1 MSNNSPHFFSS
12 KSPDFT
18 SDSKDHTPTG
28 GEDFKACEA
37 SKKREAAKGREAEKR
52 SEAIKGN
59 EIKEGYKVK
68 KGSEAEKEREVEKG
82 REAEKRSEAIKGN
95 EIKEGYKIKEGNEI
109 KEGYKVKEVSETEII
124 SLSQAKNPDQHKH
137 ITPLHKGRGEPREA
151 RRGGG
156 ALLSTTYFGP
166 VQWYQKLNRH
176 RCIIEQH
183 DNFVKQTYRNRCV
196 IASANGPQTL
206 TVPIE
211 RYDGMKCAMRDIRI
225 SDHGNWRHLH
235 WQALVSAYGETPFFE
250 YYADDIRPFFEE
262 HRWKY
267 LLDFNLDITHTL
279 CSLLDVRPD
288 LTLSDHYI
296 DADETICGSGS
307 LSGAAAGFEEANKG
321 LNGAAESFGGAN
333 GLDGATESFGGA
345 VKRLGGAAESFGGAV
360 KGLDGAAESFGGAF
374 KGLDGAAGSFGGAV
388 KGLDGAA
395 ESFGGAVKGLG
406 GANSLNGAAES
417 LGSSSAC
424 SLFVDYRDAIRPKHP
439 LPDAEFEARPYYQV
453 RAQRHGF
460 LPNLSVLDLLFNE
473 GPEGIFWLL

>member
-28 GEDFKACEA
+28 GEDFK
-37 SKKREAAKGREAEKR
+37 
-52 SEAIKGN
+52 
-59 EIKEGYKVK
+59 
-68 KGSEAEKEREVEKG
+68 GSEAEKKREAEKG

-95 EIKEGYKIKEGNEI
+95 KIKEGNEI

-124 SLSQAKNPDQHKH
+124 SLSQAKNPDQPKH
-137 ITPLHKGRGEPREA
+137 ITPRPKGRGEPREA

-267 LLDFNLDITHTL
+267 LLDFNLDITQTL

-296 DADETICGSGS
+296 DADETICGSGGI
-307 LSGAAAGFEEANKG
+307 SGAAAGFEEANKG
-321 LNGAAESFGGAN
+321 LNGAAESFGGA
-333 GLDGATESFGGA
+333 
-345 VKRLGGAAESFGGAV
+345 
-360 KGLDGAAESFGGAF
+360 
-374 KGLDGAAGSFGGAV
+374 V

-395 ESFGGAVKGLG
+395 ESFGGAVKG
-406 GANSLNGAAES
+406 LNGAAES

>member
-18 SDSKDHTPTG
+18 SDSKDHTPTR
-28 GEDFKACEA
+28 GEDFKGCEA
-37 SKKREAAKGREAEKR
+37 EKEREVTEGREVEKR

-59 EIKEGYKVK
+59 EIKEG
-68 KGSEAEKEREVEKG
+68 
-82 REAEKRSEAIKGN
+82 N
-95 EIKEGYKIKEGNEI
+95 EMKEGYN
-109 KEGYKVKEVSETEII
+109 VKEVSETEII
-124 SLSQAKNPDQHKH
+124 SLSQAKRTDQPKH
-137 ITPLHKGRGEPREA
+137 ITPRPKGRDEPREA

-176 RCIIEQH
+176 HCIIEQH

-296 DADETICGSGS
+296 DADETICGGGS
-307 LSGAAAGFEEANKG
+307 LNATAAGFEE
-321 LNGAAESFGGAN
+321 
-333 GLDGATESFGGA
+333 
-345 VKRLGGAAESFGGAV
+345 AV
-360 KGLDGAAESFGGAF
+360 KGLDGAAESFGE
-374 KGLDGAAGSFGGAV
+374 AV
-388 KGLDGAA
+388 KGL
-395 ESFGGAVKGLG
+395 GGAVKGLG
-406 GANSLNGAAES
+406 GANGLDGAAES

-439 LPDAEFEARPYYQV
+439 LPDVEFEARPYYQV

-473 GPEGIFWLL
+473 GPEGIFYL

>member
-12 KSPDFT
+12 KSPNFT
-18 SDSKDHTPTG
+18 SEAKDHTLTG

-37 SKKREAAKGREAEKR
+37 SKKSEVAEGREAEKR

-59 EIKEGYKVK
+59 EIKEG
-68 KGSEAEKEREVEKG
+68 
-82 REAEKRSEAIKGN
+82 N
-95 EIKEGYKIKEGNEI
+95 EM
-109 KEGYKVKEVSETEII
+109 KEVSETEII
-124 SLSQAKNPDQHKH
+124 SLSQAKRTDQPKH
-137 ITPLHKGRGEPREA
+137 ITPRPKGRGEPREA

-296 DADETICGSGS
+296 DADETICSG
-307 LSGAAAGFEEANKG
+307 G
-321 LNGAAESFGGAN
+321 
-333 GLDGATESFGGA
+333 
-345 VKRLGGAAESFGGAV
+345 
-360 KGLDGAAESFGGAF
+360 GLDGAAESFGE
-374 KGLDGAAGSFGGAV
+374 AV
-388 KGLDGAA
+388 KG
-395 ESFGGAVKGLG
+395 
-406 GANSLNGAAES
+406 LNGAAES

-473 GPEGIFWLL
+473 GPEGIFYL

>member
-1 MSNNSPHFFSS
+1 M
-12 KSPDFT
+12 
-18 SDSKDHTPTG
+18 
-28 GEDFKACEA
+28 
-37 SKKREAAKGREAEKR
+37 
-52 SEAIKGN
+52 
-59 EIKEGYKVK
+59 VK
-68 KGSEAEKEREVEKG
+68 K
-82 REAEKRSEAIKGN
+82 
-95 EIKEGYKIKEGNEI
+95 
-109 KEGYKVKEVSETEII
+109 EII
-124 SLSQAKNPDQHKH
+124 LSSAYLASVEYYAKLYSYD
-137 ITPLHKGRGEPREA
+137 TVYVER
-151 RRGGG
+151 
-156 ALLSTTYFGP
+156 F
-166 VQWYQKLNRH
+166 
-176 RCIIEQH
+176 
-183 DNFVKQTYRNRCV
+183 DNYMKQTYRNRCV

-262 HRWKY
+262 RRWKY

-296 DADETICGSGS
+296 DADETISGGGG
-307 LSGAAAGFEEANKG
+307 LDGAATGLSEAFEGFGGAVKG
-321 LNGAAESFGGAN
+321 LNGAAEG
-333 GLDGATESFGGA
+333 
-345 VKRLGGAAESFGGAV
+345 
-360 KGLDGAAESFGGAF
+360 
-374 KGLDGAAGSFGGAV
+374 
-388 KGLDGAA
+388 
-395 ESFGGAVKGLG
+395 
-406 GANSLNGAAES
+406 

-473 GPEGIFWLL
+473 GPEGIFYL

>member
-18 SDSKDHTPTG
+18 SDSKDHTPTR
-28 GEDFKACEA
+28 GEDFKGCEA
-37 SKKREAAKGREAEKR
+37 SKKSEVAEGREAEKR

-59 EIKEGYKVK
+59 EMKEGCEMKEGYKVK
-68 KGSEAEKEREVEKG
+68 
-82 REAEKRSEAIKGN
+82 
-95 EIKEGYKIKEGNEI
+95 EGYN
-109 KEGYKVKEVSETEII
+109 VKEVSETEII
-124 SLSQAKNPDQHKH
+124 SLSQAKRTDQAKH
-137 ITPLHKGRGEPREA
+137 ITPRPKGRGEPREA

-296 DADETICGSGS
+296 DADETISG
-307 LSGAAAGFEEANKG
+307 
-321 LNGAAESFGGAN
+321 GGC
-333 GLDGATESFGGA
+333 LDRA
-345 VKRLGGAAESFGGAV
+345 VKSLGGAAESFEEAV
-360 KGLDGAAESFGGAF
+360 KGLD
-374 KGLDGAAGSFGGAV
+374 
-388 KGLDGAA
+388 
-395 ESFGGAVKGLG
+395 
-406 GANSLNGAAES
+406 GAAES

-473 GPEGIFWLL
+473 GPEGIFYL

>member
-12 KSPDFT
+12 KSPNFT
-18 SDSKDHTPTG
+18 SDSKDHTLTG

-37 SKKREAAKGREAEKR
+37 SKKSEVAKGREAEKR
-52 SEAIKGN
+52 REAIKGN
-59 EIKEGYKVK
+59 EMKEGY
-68 KGSEAEKEREVEKG
+68 
-82 REAEKRSEAIKGN
+82 N
-95 EIKEGYKIKEGNEI
+95 
-109 KEGYKVKEVSETEII
+109 VKEVSETEII
-124 SLSQAKNPDQHKH
+124 SLSQAKRTDQPKH
-137 ITPLHKGRGEPREA
+137 ITPRPKGRGEPREA

-262 HRWKY
+262 RRWKY

-296 DADETICGSGS
+296 DADETICG
-307 LSGAAAGFEEANKG
+307 
-321 LNGAAESFGGAN
+321 GG
-333 GLDGATESFGGA
+333 GLDGAATGLSEAFEG
-345 VKRLGGAAESFGGAV
+345 FGGAV
-360 KGLDGAAESFGGAF
+360 KG
-374 KGLDGAAGSFGGAV
+374 
-388 KGLDGAA
+388 
-395 ESFGGAVKGLG
+395 
-406 GANSLNGAAES
+406 LNGAAES

-473 GPEGIFWLL
+473 GPEGIFYL

>member
-1 MSNNSPHFFSS
+1 MSNNSPHFFPS

-18 SDSKDHTPTG
+18 PDSKDHTPTG
-28 GEDFKACEA
+28 GEDFKGCEDE
-37 SKKREAAKGREAEKR
+37 KKREVIEGREAEKR

-59 EIKEGYKVK
+59 EMKKSCKMKEGC
-68 KGSEAEKEREVEKG
+68 
-82 REAEKRSEAIKGN
+82 
-95 EIKEGYKIKEGNEI
+95 
-109 KEGYKVKEVSETEII
+109 KVKEDSETEINSNAKEGCEVEEGCKVLKKGAKI
-124 SLSQAKNPDQHKH
+124 SLSQAKNPDQPKH

-262 HRWKY
+262 RRWKY

-288 LTLSDHYI
+288 LSLSDHYI
-296 DADETICGSGS
+296 DADETISGCGG
-307 LSGAAAGFEEANKG
+307 LDGAAAGISGAVEGLGRAVKG
-321 LNGAAESFGGAN
+321 LDEAAESFRRA
-333 GLDGATESFGGA
+333 
-345 VKRLGGAAESFGGAV
+345 
-360 KGLDGAAESFGGAF
+360 KGLDGAAES
-374 KGLDGAAGSFGGAV
+374 LGGAV
-388 KGLDGAA
+388 KGLDEAKGFGEAA
-395 ESFGGAVKGLG
+395 ESFGG
-406 GANSLNGAAES
+406 
-417 LGSSSAC
+417 SSSSC

-473 GPEGIFWLL
+473 GPEGIFWLI

>member
-37 SKKREAAKGREAEKR
+37 SKKREAEKGREAEKR

-82 REAEKRSEAIKGN
+82 RETEKRSEAIKGN

-124 SLSQAKNPDQHKH
+124 SLSQAKNPDQPKH
-137 ITPLHKGRGEPREA
+137 ITPRPKGRGEPREA

-307 LSGAAAGFEEANKG
+307 LDGAAAGLSEA
-321 LNGAAESFGGAN
+321 F
-333 GLDGATESFGGA
+333 
-345 VKRLGGAAESFGGAV
+345 ESFGGAV
-360 KGLDGAAESFGGAF
+360 KG
-374 KGLDGAAGSFGGAV
+374 
-388 KGLDGAA
+388 
-395 ESFGGAVKGLG
+395 
-406 GANSLNGAAES
+406 LNGAAES

-473 GPEGIFWLL
+473 GPEGIFWLF

>member
-1 MSNNSPHFFSS
+1 MRRKNFKFQGHSLPSIARPLVACQS
-12 KSPDFT
+12 K
-18 SDSKDHTPTG
+18 
-28 GEDFKACEA
+28 
-37 SKKREAAKGREAEKR
+37 
-52 SEAIKGN
+52 
-59 EIKEGYKVK
+59 
-68 KGSEAEKEREVEKG
+68 
-82 REAEKRSEAIKGN
+82 
-95 EIKEGYKIKEGNEI
+95 
-109 KEGYKVKEVSETEII
+109 
-124 SLSQAKNPDQHKH
+124 
-137 ITPLHKGRGEPREA
+137 KGRGEPREA

-225 SDHGNWRHLH
+225 SDHDNWRHLH

-262 HRWKY
+262 RRWKY

-288 LTLSDHYI
+288 MSLSDHYI
-296 DADETICGSGS
+296 DAEKTICGGGG
-307 LSGAAAGFEEANKG
+307 LDGAAAGISEAFESLGGAVKG
-321 LNGAAESFGGAN
+321 LNGAAESFRRAK
-333 GLDGATESFGGA
+333 GLDGAVES
-345 VKRLGGAAESFGGAV
+345 LGGAV
-360 KGLDGAAESFGGAF
+360 KGLDEAKGFG
-374 KGLDGAAGSFGGAV
+374 
-388 KGLDGAA
+388 
-395 ESFGGAVKGLG
+395 E
-406 GANSLNGAAES
+406 AAES
-417 LGSSSAC
+417 LGSSSSC

-473 GPEGIFWLL
+473 GPEGIFYL

>member
-18 SDSKDHTPTG
+18 SNSKDHTPTG
-28 GEDFKACEA
+28 GEDFKGC
-37 SKKREAAKGREAEKR
+37 EAEKER
-52 SEAIKGN
+52 EVTKGREAIKGN
-59 EIKEGYKVK
+59 EIKEG
-68 KGSEAEKEREVEKG
+68 
-82 REAEKRSEAIKGN
+82 N
-95 EIKEGYKIKEGNEI
+95 EMKEGYN
-109 KEGYKVKEVSETEII
+109 VKEVSETEII
-124 SLSQAKNPDQHKH
+124 SLSQAKRTDQPKH
-137 ITPLHKGRGEPREA
+137 ITPRPKGRGEPREA

-262 HRWKY
+262 RRWKY

-296 DADETICGSGS
+296 DADETISGGGCLDRAVKS
-307 LSGAAAGFEEANKG
+307 L
-321 LNGAAESFGGAN
+321 GGAN
-333 GLDGATESFGGA
+333 GLDGA
-345 VKRLGGAAESFGGAV
+345 AEG
-360 KGLDGAAESFGGAF
+360 
-374 KGLDGAAGSFGGAV
+374 
-388 KGLDGAA
+388 
-395 ESFGGAVKGLG
+395 
-406 GANSLNGAAES
+406 

-473 GPEGIFWLL
+473 GPEGIFYL

>member
-1 MSNNSPHFFSS
+1 MSNNSPHFLSS

-18 SDSKDHTPTG
+18 SYSKDHTQTG

-37 SKKREAAKGREAEKR
+37 SKKREAA
-52 SEAIKGN
+52 
-59 EIKEGYKVK
+59 
-68 KGSEAEKEREVEKG
+68 KG

-124 SLSQAKNPDQHKH
+124 SLSQAKNPDQPKH
-137 ITPLHKGRGEPREA
+137 ITPRPKGRGEPREA

-267 LLDFNLDITHTL
+267 LLDFNLDITQTL
-279 CSLLDVRPD
+279 CSLLDVRPN

-296 DADETICGSGS
+296 DADETICVSGS
-307 LSGAAAGFEEANKG
+307 LSGAAAGLSEA
-321 LNGAAESFGGAN
+321 F
-333 GLDGATESFGGA
+333 
-345 VKRLGGAAESFGGAV
+345 ESFGGAV
-360 KGLDGAAESFGGAF
+360 KGL
-374 KGLDGAAGSFGGAV
+374 
-388 KGLDGAA
+388 
-395 ESFGGAVKGLG
+395 
-406 GANSLNGAAES
+406 NGAAEGF
-417 LGSSSAC
+417 GSSSAC

-473 GPEGIFWLL
+473 GPEGIFWLF

>member
-1 MSNNSPHFFSS
+1 MSNNSSHFFSS

-18 SDSKDHTPTG
+18 SDSKDHTTTG

-68 KGSEAEKEREVEKG
+68 
-82 REAEKRSEAIKGN
+82 
-95 EIKEGYKIKEGNEI
+95 
-109 KEGYKVKEVSETEII
+109 EVSETEII
-124 SLSQAKNPDQHKH
+124 SLSQAKNPDQPKH

-296 DADETICGSGS
+296 DADETICGGGG
-307 LSGAAAGFEEANKG
+307 LDGAAAGFEGAVKG
-321 LNGAAESFGGAN
+321 LDGVAESFG
-333 GLDGATESFGGA
+333 EA
-345 VKRLGGAAESFGGAV
+345 VKGLGGA
-360 KGLDGAAESFGGAF
+360 KGLDGAAESF
-374 KGLDGAAGSFGGAV
+374 
-388 KGLDGAA
+388 
-395 ESFGGAVKGLG
+395 EGAVKGLG
-406 GANSLNGAAES
+406 GAKGLDGAADSFEGAVKGLDGAAES

-473 GPEGIFWLL
+473 GPEGIFWLF

>member
-18 SDSKDHTPTG
+18 SEAKDHTPTG
-28 GEDFKACEA
+28 GKDFKACEA
-37 SKKREAAKGREAEKR
+37 SKKSEVAEGREAEKR

-59 EIKEGYKVK
+59 EMKEGYKVK
-68 KGSEAEKEREVEKG
+68 EGCEAEKEREVAKG
-82 REAEKRSEAIKGN
+82 REAIKGN
-95 EIKEGYKIKEGNEI
+95 EIKEGNKIKEGNEM
-109 KEGYKVKEVSETEII
+109 KEGNNVKEVSETEII
-124 SLSQAKNPDQHKH
+124 SLSQAKRTDQPKH
-137 ITPLHKGRGEPREA
+137 ITPRPKGRGEPREA

-307 LSGAAAGFEEANKG
+307 LNATAAGFEE
-321 LNGAAESFGGAN
+321 
-333 GLDGATESFGGA
+333 
-345 VKRLGGAAESFGGAV
+345 AV
-360 KGLDGAAESFGGAF
+360 KGLDGAAESFGEAV
-374 KGLDGAAGSFGGAV
+374 KGLGGAN
-388 KGLDGAA
+388 GLDGAA
-395 ESFGGAVKGLG
+395 ESLGGAVKGLG
-406 GANSLNGAAES
+406 GAKGLDGTAES

-439 LPDAEFEARPYYQV
+439 LPDTEFEARPYYQV

>member
-28 GEDFKACEA
+28 GEDFK
-37 SKKREAAKGREAEKR
+37 
-52 SEAIKGN
+52 
-59 EIKEGYKVK
+59 
-68 KGSEAEKEREVEKG
+68 GSEAEKKSEVAEG

-95 EIKEGYKIKEGNEI
+95 EIKEGYKIKEGNEV

-124 SLSQAKNPDQHKH
+124 SLSQAKNPDQPKH
-137 ITPLHKGRGEPREA
+137 ITPRPKGRGEPREA

-307 LSGAAAGFEEANKG
+307 LDGAAAGLSEA
-321 LNGAAESFGGAN
+321 F
-333 GLDGATESFGGA
+333 
-345 VKRLGGAAESFGGAV
+345 ESFGGAV
-360 KGLDGAAESFGGAF
+360 KG
-374 KGLDGAAGSFGGAV
+374 
-388 KGLDGAA
+388 
-395 ESFGGAVKGLG
+395 
-406 GANSLNGAAES
+406 LNGAAES

-473 GPEGIFWLL
+473 GPEGIFWLF

>member
-18 SDSKDHTPTG
+18 SDSKDRTPTG

-37 SKKREAAKGREAEKR
+37 SKKSEVAEGKEAEKR

-59 EIKEGYKVK
+59 EIKEG
-68 KGSEAEKEREVEKG
+68 
-82 REAEKRSEAIKGN
+82 N
-95 EIKEGYKIKEGNEI
+95 EMKEGNN
-109 KEGYKVKEVSETEII
+109 VKEVSETEII
-124 SLSQAKNPDQHKH
+124 SLSQAKRTDQPKH
-137 ITPLHKGRGEPREA
+137 ITPRPKGRGEPREA

-267 LLDFNLDITHTL
+267 LLDFNLDITHAL

-296 DADETICGSGS
+296 DADETISGGGCLDRAVKS
-307 LSGAAAGFEEANKG
+307 L
-321 LNGAAESFGGAN
+321 GGAN
-333 GLDGATESFGGA
+333 GLDGA
-345 VKRLGGAAESFGGAV
+345 AES
-360 KGLDGAAESFGGAF
+360 
-374 KGLDGAAGSFGGAV
+374 
-388 KGLDGAA
+388 
-395 ESFGGAVKGLG
+395 LG
-406 GANSLNGAAES
+406 GANGLNGAAES

-473 GPEGIFWLL
+473 GPEGIFYL

>member
-28 GEDFKACEA
+28 GEDFKGSEA
-37 SKKREAAKGREAEKR
+37 EKKSEVAKGREAEKR
-52 SEAIKGN
+52 SEAEKGN
-59 EIKEGYKVK
+59 EMKEGSEVK
-68 KGSEAEKEREVEKG
+68 EGSEALKKG
-82 REAEKRSEAIKGN
+82 A
-95 EIKEGYKIKEGNEI
+95 
-109 KEGYKVKEVSETEII
+109 II
-124 SLSQAKNPDQHKH
+124 SLSQAKNPDQPKH
-137 ITPLHKGRGEPREA
+137 ITPRPKGRGEPREA

-296 DADETICGSGS
+296 DADETICGSGG
-307 LSGAAAGFEEANKG
+307 LDGAAAGLSEA
-321 LNGAAESFGGAN
+321 F
-333 GLDGATESFGGA
+333 
-345 VKRLGGAAESFGGAV
+345 ESFGGAV
-360 KGLDGAAESFGGAF
+360 KGLNGAAEG
-374 KGLDGAAGSFGGAV
+374 FGGAV

-395 ESFGGAVKGLG
+395 ESFGGAVKG
-406 GANSLNGAAES
+406 LNGAAES

>member
-1 MSNNSPHFFSS
+1 MSNYSPHFFSS

-18 SDSKDHTPTG
+18 SYSKDHTPTG

-37 SKKREAAKGREAEKR
+37 EKK
-52 SEAIKGN
+52 SE
-59 EIKEGYKVK
+59 VT
-68 KGSEAEKEREVEKG
+68 KG

-109 KEGYKVKEVSETEII
+109 KEGYKVKEVSETEIK
-124 SLSQAKNPDQHKH
+124 SLSQAKNPDQPKH
-137 ITPLHKGRGEPREA
+137 ITPRPKGRGEPREA

-267 LLDFNLDITHTL
+267 LLDFNLDITQTL

-296 DADETICGSGS
+296 DADETICGGGGI
-307 LSGAAAGFEEANKG
+307 SGAAAGFEEANKG
-321 LNGAAESFGGAN
+321 LNGAAESFGGA
-333 GLDGATESFGGA
+333 
-345 VKRLGGAAESFGGAV
+345 V
-360 KGLDGAAESFGGAF
+360 KGLD
-374 KGLDGAAGSFGGAV
+374 
-388 KGLDGAA
+388 
-395 ESFGGAVKGLG
+395 
-406 GANSLNGAAES
+406 GAAES